1 MSAIS
6 SLDRLRLQ
14 GLRILL
20 FANWLW
26 TVALGLM
33 SLAMGV
39 DHGAQALFLSVAVN
53 ILPTIMVLRGR
64 ADTQTRLVVGTLAAV
79 QPAIGL
85 FLLTGDAWQMDGHM
99 FFFVAL
105 AGLALLYDWR
115 PIVLGAGLI
124 ALHHLAF
131 NALQPGWVFPGGSD
145 MERVGIHAVAVI
157 LQGAV
162 LCFLTVRLRAML
174 LALDGHA
181 AASAQLVEQAE
192 QGRAAAEAAM
202 ALSRDADARAMA
214 ARDEREREKAR
225 MSSDRRNE
233 TLALVQ
239 AFRRSIAQVV
249 GGVSAATGELEES
262 ARLLNDLARR
272 ASIGTGETMAAAE
285 QSSARAAMLA
295 GQIDQLSQS
304 ITAIASAAH
313 QQATLGSEAQRVS
326 GAGHDA
332 MQDMEGRTASITR
345 FADSI
350 SEIAARTNL
359 LALNA
364 TIEAARAGEVGR
376 GFAVVAGEVKQL
388 AGQAASATG
397 EIQLLAGSA
406 RQGAG
411 VAQEALSDVAGA
423 VAQLAGAAD
432 AIQRAVA
439 DQRDAT
445 AAI

>member
-1 MSAIS
+1 MH
-6 SLDRLRLQ
+6 
-14 GLRILL
+14 
-20 FANWLW
+20 
-26 TVALGLM
+26 T
-33 SLAMGV
+33 
-39 DHGAQALFLSVAVN
+39 ALFLSAAVN
-53 ILPTIMVLRGR
+53 VLPTIMILRAR
-64 ADTQTRLVVGTLAAV
+64 SDMQTRLVMGTLAAA

-85 FLLTGDAWQMDGHM
+85 FLLTGDVWQMDGHM
-99 FFFVAL
+99 YFFVAL
-105 AGLALLYDWR
+105 AGLTLLYDWR
-115 PIVLGAGLI
+115 PIVLSAGLI
-124 ALHHLAF
+124 AVHHLVLNF
-131 NALQPGWVFPGGSD
+131 LVPVWVFNGGSD
-145 MERVGIHAVAVI
+145 IERVGIHAVAVV

-162 LCFLTVRLRAML
+162 LCYLTVRLQRML
-174 LALDGHA
+174 LALDGHVA
-181 AASAQLVEQAE
+181 GAGQLANQAE

-202 ALSRDADARAMA
+202 TASRNADARAA
-214 ARDEREREKAR
+214 ELRSEREREKAR
-225 MSSDRRNE
+225 MNAERRSE

-272 ASIGTGETMAAAE
+272 ASVGTGETMAAAE

-304 ITAIASAAH
+304 ITAIASAAR

-388 AGQAASATG
+388 AGQAASATR

-411 VAQEALSDVAGA
+411 VAREALSDVAGA

-432 AIQRAVA
+432 A
-439 DQRDAT
+439 
-445 AAI
+445 